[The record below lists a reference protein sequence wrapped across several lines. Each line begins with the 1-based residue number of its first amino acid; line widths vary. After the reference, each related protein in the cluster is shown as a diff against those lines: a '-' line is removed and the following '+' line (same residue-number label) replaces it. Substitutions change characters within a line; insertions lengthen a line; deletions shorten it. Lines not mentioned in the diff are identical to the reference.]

1 MWVLLVTTAIFT
13 AYPTCLNA
21 VATGDDATK
30 LCDQF
35 LANQRPVNDVVD
47 LDSVETMKS
56 AKTTGSDSLFKSL
69 FFCHPRIASSYLR
82 CVLTSSADGKLVKV
96 EIGETVS
103 CQPGTFFNSDIKV
116 KLNVLLMLWCD
127 E

>member
-1 MWVLLVTTAIFT
+1 MWVLLVTTAVFT
-13 AYPTCLNA
+13 AYPACLNA
-21 VATGDDATK
+21 AATGDDATK

-47 LDSVETMKS
+47 LDSVEAVNL
-56 AKTTGSDSLFKSL
+56 AKTTDSESSDSLFKSL

-82 CVLTSSADGKLVKV
+82 CVLTSSADGKLIKV
-96 EIGETVS
+96 ETGETVS

-116 KLNVLLMLWCD
+116 
-127 E
+127 